1 MTNKASIRLS
11 SRGSSLTAYLLLTV
25 VYVGISCE
33 SGAQLAPLPPHF
45 SVFSPDQ
52 VPVILVGQ
60 VLENSRPAGPPRS
73 SEWDGRPV
81 QLWKV
86 KVRVEQVL
94 QGEVQPKQVD
104 IFYFAD
110 MGGGS
115 FSVAPVWR
123 DLYAGHS
130 EIFFL
135 QKDGGRLRTICDG
148 WRSCIMWV
156 RTGSHFNFRAEPGS
170 LIEDVIS
177 RLLLS
182 RGDHTTD
189 RQMIDAIYHPEWRW
203 GTIPVFNALE
213 QLAAQEKSPAVQ
225 AVICERLRNFQTH
238 NGPPR
243 RLAEP
248 QDWYRTHRSYENY
261 PNITPRYCRN

>member
-1 MTNKASIRLS
+1 MTNEALIRLFPGG
-11 SRGSSLTAYLLLTV
+11 SRLAVYLVLSV
-25 VYVGISCE
+25 ICVSISCGP
-33 SGAQLAPLPPHF
+33 SGEMAPLPPHF

-60 VLENSRPAGPPRS
+60 VLDNSQPAGPPRT
-73 SEWDGRPV
+73 SEWNGRPV

-86 KVRVEQVL
+86 RVRVEQVL
-94 QGEVQPKQVD
+94 QGEVQPKELD

-110 MGGGS
+110 MGAGS

-135 QKDGGRLRTICDG
+135 QRDAGRLRTICDG
-148 WRSCIMWV
+148 WRSCIIWV
-156 RTGSHFNFRAEPGS
+156 RTGSHYNFKSEPGS
-170 LIEDVIS
+170 LIEDVITK
-177 RLLLS
+177 LLLS

-189 RQMIDAIYHPEWRW
+189 KQLIDAIYHPEWRW
-203 GTIPVFNALE
+203 GTIPVFDALE
-213 QLAAQEKSPAVQ
+213 QLAVQEKSPGVQ

-243 RLAEP
+243 RLVAP
-248 QDWYRTHRSYENY
+248 QDWYRTHKSYENY
-261 PNITPRYCRN
+261 PNITPQYCHN